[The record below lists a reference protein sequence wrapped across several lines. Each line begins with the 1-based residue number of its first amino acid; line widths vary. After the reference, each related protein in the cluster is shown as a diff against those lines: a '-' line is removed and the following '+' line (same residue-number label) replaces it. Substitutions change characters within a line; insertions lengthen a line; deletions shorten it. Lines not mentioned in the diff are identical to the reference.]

1 MKIAVFGGTFNP
13 LHVGHAMLAET
24 VVRELGYEKLL
35 FVPTFIPPH
44 KQAGGLVSAQ
54 HRLEMIERFCSFSA
68 DSEKQ
73 HFFAESCEIERGGIS
88 YTSETL
94 QFIAEKYKDE
104 LDGDRLAFVMG
115 QEVAAQFYKWKNP
128 EQVSAL
134 ADLLIAS
141 RVPEKNGVETAG
153 TENKP
158 IGLYTEDY
166 ADQSYVEN
174 FPYPHKFVGNPIFPV
189 SSTEIRARIANG
201 KAWRYLVPEPVFQ
214 YIISNSLYGK

>member
-1 MKIAVFGGTFNP
+1 MRIAVFGGTFNP

-44 KQAGGLVSAQ
+44 KEAVSLVSAQ
-54 HRLEMIERFCSFSA
+54 HRLKMIERFCSFSA
-68 DSEKQ
+68 GSEKQ
-73 HFFAESCEIERGGIS
+73 RFFAESCEIERGGIS

-104 LDGDRLAFVMG
+104 LNGDRLAFVMG

-128 EQVSAL
+128 EKVSAL

-141 RVPEKNGVETAG
+141 RVPEKNGVETTG

-166 ADQSYVEN
+166 ADQTYVEN

-189 SSTEIRARIANG
+189 SSTEIRARIAKD